1 MKNKKLIVL
10 AIVTLAVILAAGI
23 ASRLRAPQSTINTQ
37 VLFPE
42 LAGRINDIAAITIK
56 GNKGTIVLQQ
66 QGERWVLASADNY
79 PALFNRIKQNV
90 VGMSELRIV
99 DEKMKLLA
107 RLTGDKGTSRGAGPG
122 SNFDLARLSF
132 QVPMNGLSAAQ
143 RPAAMP
149 SIATTGM
156 IFLRD
161 ISFLLFTTRM
171 LAGT

>member
-90 VGMSELRIV
+90 VGMAELRIV
-99 DEKMKLLA
+99 DEKTDNPEFYD
-107 RLTGDKGTSRGAGPG
+107 RLGVEGPEVEGTKSMLITLQDKIGRAH
-122 SNFDLARLSF
+122 
-132 QVPMNGLSAAQ
+132 V
-143 RPAAMP
+143 
-149 SIATTGM
+149 
-156 IFLRD
+156 
-161 ISFLLFTTRM
+161 
-171 LAGT
+171 